1 MKKTWQKYP
10 AFKKQ
15 LIVLDSLY
23 GRLKKRRRII
33 PLPEPTGNKS
43 TDLYNPF
50 SHYIN
55 IIHLKL
61 IHQIQL
67 LISGINAQNPEV
79 ACVVRSCIETIGGLV
94 YMVHKIN
101 NHINDYEEIWKLL
114 YIATMGQ
121 NNKTM
126 SGKTTFSK
134 APQIFH
140 SAYYVREVNK
150 LLNTELTVIASKNK
164 DYILESYD
172 FFSEFTHP
180 NYLAFEVYWEIIEGK
195 MLYQK
200 NIACMRDDEVGQI
213 LLTIT
218 PLILVYE
225 MVMRKAEKIEK
236 HFLEVRGQLEE

>member
-15 LIVLDSLY
+15 LIELDGLY
-23 GRLKKRRRII
+23 RQLKKRREII
-33 PLPEPTGNKS
+33 PPPEPTGNKS
-43 TDLYNPF
+43 TDLYHHF

-55 IIHLKL
+55 IIHLKF
-61 IHQIQL
+61 IHQLQL
-67 LISGINAQNPEV
+67 LISGVNAQNPEV
-79 ACVVRSCIETIGGLV
+79 ASVVRSCIETIGGLA

-101 NHINDYEEIWKLL
+101 NKITDHEEVWRLL
-114 YIATMGQ
+114 YVATMGQ
-121 NNKTM
+121 NTKMM

-140 SAYYVREVNK
+140 SANYVREVNK
-150 LLNTELTVIASKNK
+150 LLNAELTTIGSKNK

-180 NYLAFEVYWEIIEGK
+180 NYLALEVYWGIIKGK
-195 MLYQK
+195 MIYQK
-200 NIACMRDDEVGQI
+200 NIACMREDEVGQI

-225 MVMRKAEKIEK
+225 MIMRKAEKIEK
-236 HFLEVRGQLEE
+236 HFLEVRGKLDQ